1 MPIQRASR
9 TKKREPL
16 DKEAL
21 IELIWVDLVNG
32 VSRYQVKLKLDRDSY
47 DGFTTSK
54 LSRAT
59 KYYYIAEAYKNCEA
73 ERREEREKQR
83 DLFFERILSV
93 YNDSIM
99 NRDRQ
104 NALKAL
110 DMGCKLANLYPKEE
124 KDINLNGNINAN
136 ISFGLD
142 KEEEDED

>member
-1 MPIQRASR
+1 MAIKKK
-9 TKKREPL
+9 TKEKKFIPL
-16 DKEAL
+16 KKEEL
-21 IELIWVDLVNG
+21 IELIFLDLING
-32 VSRYQVKLKLDRDSY
+32 ESRYRIMLKLDRDAY

-93 YNDSIM
+93 YNDAIM

-124 KDINLNGNINAN
+124 KDINLNGSINAN
-136 ISFGLD
+136 ISFGLN

>member
-21 IELIWVDLVNG
+21 IELIWIDLVNG
-32 VSRYQVKLKLDRDSY
+32 ESRYRIMLKLDRDAY

-54 LSRAT
+54 LCRAT
-59 KYYYIAEAYKNCEA
+59 KYFYIAEAYKNCEA

-93 YNDSIM
+93 YNDAIM

>member
-1 MPIQRASR
+1 MAIMKK
-9 TKKREPL
+9 TKNKKYISL
-16 DKEAL
+16 KKEEL
-21 IELIWVDLVNG
+21 IELIFLDLING
-32 VSRYQVKLKLDRDSY
+32 ESRYRIMLKLDRDAY

-54 LSRAT
+54 LCRAT
-59 KYYYIAEAYKNCEA
+59 KYFYIAEAYKNCEA

-93 YNDSIM
+93 YNDAIM

-136 ISFGLD
+136 ISFGLN

>member
-21 IELIWVDLVNG
+21 IELIWIDLVNG
-32 VSRYQVKLKLDRDSY
+32 ESRYRIMLKLDRDAY

-93 YNDSIM
+93 YNDAIM

-110 DMGCKLANLYPKEE
+110 DMGCKLANLSPKEE
-124 KDINLNGNINAN
+124 KDITLNGNINAN